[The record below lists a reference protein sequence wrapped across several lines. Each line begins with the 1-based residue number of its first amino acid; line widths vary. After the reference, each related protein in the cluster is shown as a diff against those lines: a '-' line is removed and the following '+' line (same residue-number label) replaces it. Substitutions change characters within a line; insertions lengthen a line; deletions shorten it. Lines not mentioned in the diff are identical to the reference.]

1 MSTDTTS
8 KSTTNGSTADD
19 TAGQPRACL
28 LCGQCTAVC
37 PAFLTTGQEELSPR
51 AKHLVF
57 AALRDEPGRLGLKPA
72 RELADRCLSCGR
84 CAAICPQGLSVPHA
98 LAALRARHPNWQQWL
113 WKQWIEH
120 GRLLWPALAQMT
132 RVVPGAVVPEGVQHM
147 LRSAAAMLPPPP
159 PAPWIVTDRAT
170 SDSLRDGDG
179 PDGMRNHA
187 ADSATRGEAP
197 RAPAMLFSGCTARR
211 IRPRWKDTARA
222 LLRWLGHPAPAQGD
236 EGAFTCCGST
246 LEHAGIP
253 DAAASARARNLDAW
267 RAAGRPLLVTFC
279 ATCHHGLS
287 EYPDHADLDWQNG
300 EREAWTEALRPLST
314 LWGDAGFRVT
324 ADAPAQ
330 PVAGAPAPVR
340 YHQPCHRKGTDP
352 DAVWLRSLLGDR
364 MRAPG
369 GVNCCGMG
377 GVLQLAAPD
386 LSRTVASSC
395 WNALLPERAAAS
407 DTTPAAPSA
416 SASGSDT
423 TSATA
428 SGTIAA
434 TPDASQAP
442 DITVLTGCSGC
453 TLQLAATAPAGVRV
467 LHWLD
472 VVGVP
477 RT

>member
-28 LCGQCTAVC
+28 LCGQCTAAC

-84 CAAICPQGLSVPHA
+84 CATICPQGLSVPHA

-159 PAPWIVTDRAT
+159 PAPWIVADRAT

-179 PDGMRNHA
+179 PDGMRNHT
-187 ADSATRGEAP
+187 ADSATRGEAA

-222 LLRWLGHPAPAQGD
+222 LLRWLGHPAPAQGN

-253 DAAASARARNLDAW
+253 DAAATARARNLDAW

-287 EYPDHADLDWQNG
+287 EYPDHADLDWQDD
-300 EREAWTEALRPLST
+300 ERKAWTEALRPLST
-314 LWGDAGFRVT
+314 LWGDAAFRVT
-324 ADAPAQ
+324 ADAPAH
-330 PVAGAPAPVR
+330 PAADAPAPVR

-407 DTTPAAPSA
+407 VPAATSTPASAPDA
-416 SASGSDT
+416 AV
-423 TSATA
+423 
-428 SGTIAA
+428 A
-434 TPDASQAP
+434 TPDAPQAP

-453 TLQLAATAPAGVRV
+453 TLQLAATAPSGVRV

-477 RT
+477 QG

>member
-8 KSTTNGSTADD
+8 ISTTNGGTPGD

-57 AALRDEPGRLGLKPA
+57 AALRDEPGRLSLKPA

-84 CAAICPQGLSVPHA
+84 CATICPQGLSVPQA

-159 PAPWIVTDRAT
+159 PAPWIVADQVTHEAT
-170 SDSLRDGDG
+170 QEA
-179 PDGMRNHA
+179 P
-187 ADSATRGEAP
+187 RGEAARP
-197 RAPAMLFSGCTARR
+197 PAMLFAGCTARR

-236 EGAFTCCGST
+236 EDSFTCCGST

-253 DAAASARARNLDAW
+253 DAAATARARNLDAW

-287 EYPDHADLDWQNG
+287 EYPGHADLDWQDG
-300 EREAWTEALRPLST
+300 EREAWTAALRPLST
-314 LWGDAGFRVT
+314 LWGDAAFRVT

-330 PVAGAPAPVR
+330 PEADAPAPVR
-340 YHQPCHRKGTDP
+340 YHQPCHRKDTDP
-352 DAVWLRSLLGDR
+352 DAVWLRALLGSR

-386 LSRTVASSC
+386 LSRTVADAC

-407 DTTPAAPSA
+407 
-416 SASGSDT
+416 
-423 TSATA
+423 TS
-428 SGTIAA
+428 
-434 TPDASQAP
+434 
-442 DITVLTGCSGC
+442 
-453 TLQLAATAPAGVRV
+453 
-467 LHWLD
+467 
-472 VVGVP
+472 
-477 RT
+477 

>member
-159 PAPWIVTDRAT
+159 PAPWIVADRAT
-170 SDSLRDGDG
+170 SDSLCDGDG
-179 PDGMRNHA
+179 PDGMRNHT
-187 ADSATRGEAP
+187 ADSATRGEAT

-236 EGAFTCCGST
+236 EESFTCCGST

-287 EYPDHADLDWQNG
+287 EYPDHADLDWQDG

-330 PVAGAPAPVR
+330 PGADSPAPVR

>member
-8 KSTTNGSTADD
+8 RSTATPDD
-19 TAGQPRACL
+19 TAHGDALEQPRACL
-28 LCGQCTAVC
+28 LCGQCTAAC
-37 PAFLTTGQEELSPR
+37 PAFLTTGREELSPR

-84 CAAICPQGLSVPHA
+84 CAAICPQGLSVPQA
-98 LAALRARHPNWQQWL
+98 LAALRAKHPNWQQWL

-159 PAPWIVTDRAT
+159 PAPWIVAYRDEHDRAT
-170 SDSLRDGDG
+170 PDTLRDG
-179 PDGMRNHA
+179 PDEGRDEA
-187 ADSATRGEAP
+187 GDETRGHAP
-197 RAPAMLFSGCTARR
+197 RPPAMLFAGCTARR
-211 IRPRWKDTARA
+211 IRPRWKDTARG

-236 EGAFTCCGST
+236 EDAFTCCGST

-253 DAAASARARNLDAW
+253 DAAATARARNLDAW

-279 ATCHHGLS
+279 ATCHHGLA
-287 EYPDHADLDWQNG
+287 EYPGHADLDWQDG
-300 EREAWTEALRPLST
+300 ERETWTAALRPLST
-314 LWGDAGFRVT
+314 LWGKAAFRVT
-324 ADAPAQ
+324 GDTPAL
-330 PVAGAPAPVR
+330 PEPGAPAPVR
-340 YHQPCHRKGTDP
+340 YHQPCHRKDTDP
-352 DAVWLRSLLGDR
+352 DAAWLRALLGDR

-386 LSRTVASSC
+386 LSRTVADAC
-395 WNALLPERAAAS
+395 WNALLPERATAS
-407 DTTPAAPSA
+407 SPA
-416 SASGSDT
+416 SAP
-423 TSATA
+423 A
-428 SGTIAA
+428 SSTDAPAA
-434 TPDASQAP
+434 TPDAAQAP

-453 TLQLAATAPAGVRV
+453 TLQLAATAPRNVRV

-477 RT
+477 HS

>member
-1 MSTDTTS
+1 MNTDTTP
-8 KSTTNGSTADD
+8 KSTDSISGD
-19 TAGQPRACL
+19 TQGDTPDQPRACL

-37 PAFLTTGQEELSPR
+37 PAFLTTGREELSPR

-84 CAAICPQGLSVPHA
+84 CATICPQGLSVPQA

-159 PAPWIVTDRAT
+159 PAPWIVAEPMTQETTQA
-170 SDSLRDGDG
+170 
-179 PDGMRNHA
+179 
-187 ADSATRGEAP
+187 ATRGDAARP
-197 RAPAMLFSGCTARR
+197 PAMLFAGCTARR
-211 IRPRWKDTARA
+211 IRPRWQDTARA
-222 LLRWLGHPAPAQGD
+222 LLRWLGHPAPAQGS
-236 EGAFTCCGST
+236 ENGFTCCGST

-253 DAAASARARNLDAW
+253 DAAATARARNLDAW

-287 EYPDHADLDWQNG
+287 EYPDHADLDWQDG
-300 EREAWTEALRPLST
+300 EREAWTAALRPLST
-314 LWGDAGFRVT
+314 LWNGAVFRVT
-324 ADAPAQ
+324 GDAPAQ
-330 PVAGAPAPVR
+330 PEASAPAPVR

-352 DAVWLRSLLGDR
+352 DAVWLRALLGSR

-386 LSRTVASSC
+386 LSRTVADAC
-395 WNALLPERAAAS
+395 WNGLLPERATTKADA
-407 DTTPAAPSA
+407 TPA
-416 SASGSDT
+416 D
-423 TSATA
+423 
-428 SGTIAA
+428 AA
-434 TPDASQAP
+434 E
-442 DITVLTGCSGC
+442 ITVLTGCSGC
-453 TLQLAATAPAGVRV
+453 TLQLAATAPAGVQV
-467 LHWLD
+467 FHWLD
-472 VVGVP
+472 VVGLP
-477 RT
+477 QS

>member
-1 MSTDTTS
+1 MSTDTTP

-28 LCGQCTAVC
+28 LCGQCTAAC

-132 RVVPGAVVPEGVQHM
+132 RVVPGAAVPEGVQHM

-159 PAPWIVTDRAT
+159 PAPWIVA
-170 SDSLRDGDG
+170 L
-179 PDGMRNHA
+179 A
-187 ADSATRGEAP
+187 ADQAAQEAARGDTARP
-197 RAPAMLFSGCTARR
+197 PAMLFAGCTARR

-222 LLRWLGHPAPAQGD
+222 LLRWLGHPAPVQGD
-236 EGAFTCCGST
+236 EDAFTCCGST

-253 DAAASARARNLDAW
+253 DAAAAARARNLDAW

-287 EYPDHADLDWQNG
+287 EYPDHADIDWQDG
-300 EREAWTEALRPLST
+300 ERQAWTDALRPLST
-314 LWGDAGFRVT
+314 LWGDAAFRVT

-330 PVAGAPAPVR
+330 PEADALAPVR

-352 DAVWLRSLLGDR
+352 DAVWLRALLGDR

-386 LSRTVASSC
+386 LSRTVANAC
-395 WNALLPERAAAS
+395 WNALLPERAVVS
-407 DTTPAAPSA
+407 
-416 SASGSDT
+416 

-428 SGTIAA
+428 SADTPATMPAA
-434 TPDASQAP
+434 APDAPPTP

-453 TLQLAATAPAGVRV
+453 TLQLAATAPPNVRV

-477 RT
+477 QG

>member
-8 KSTTNGSTADD
+8 RSTTNGGAPGD

-84 CAAICPQGLSVPHA
+84 CAAICPQGLSVPQA

-132 RVVPGAVVPEGVQHM
+132 RVVPGAVVPDGVQHM
-147 LRSAAAMLPPPP
+147 LRSASAMLPPPP
-159 PAPWIVTDRAT
+159 PAPWIVTDQVT
-170 SDSLRDGDG
+170 
-179 PDGMRNHA
+179 HA
-187 ADSATRGEAP
+187 ATQEATQEAPRGEAARP
-197 RAPAMLFSGCTARR
+197 PAMLFAGCTARR

-222 LLRWLGHPAPAQGD
+222 LLSWLGHPAPAQGD
-236 EGAFTCCGST
+236 EESFTCCGST

-253 DAAASARARNLDAW
+253 DAAAAARARNLDAW

-287 EYPDHADLDWQNG
+287 EYPDHADLDWQDG
-300 EREAWTEALRPLST
+300 EREAWAAALRPLST
-314 LWGDAGFRVT
+314 LWGDAAFRVT

-330 PVAGAPAPVR
+330 PEADAPAPVR

-352 DAVWLRSLLGDR
+352 DAVWLRALLGSR

-386 LSRTVASSC
+386 LSRTVADAC
-395 WNALLPERAAAS
+395 WNALLPERTAAS
-407 DTTPAAPSA
+407 APASSPVPSPASA
-416 SASGSDT
+416 SASAPEAPT
-423 TSATA
+423 
-428 SGTIAA
+428 GTPHAA
-434 TPDASQAP
+434 RTPDT
-442 DITVLTGCSGC
+442 TVLTGCSGC
-453 TLQLAATAPAGVRV
+453 TLQLAATAPPNVRV

-477 RT
+477 HS

>member
-1 MSTDTTS
+1 MSTDTTP
-8 KSTTNGSTADD
+8 KSTSSTDDAKGD
-19 TAGQPRACL
+19 TASQPRACL

-37 PAFLTTGQEELSPR
+37 PAFLTTGREELSPR

-57 AALRDEPGRLGLKPA
+57 AALRDEPGRLSLKPA

-84 CAAICPQGLSVPHA
+84 CATICPQGLSVPQA
-98 LAALRARHPNWQQWL
+98 LATLRARHPNWQQWL

-159 PAPWIVTDRAT
+159 PAPWIVADDGHSRAT
-170 SDSLRDGDG
+170 PDTLRDG
-179 PDGMRNHA
+179 PD
-187 ADSATRGEAP
+187 ATRGDAARP
-197 RAPAMLFSGCTARR
+197 PAMLFAGCTARR

-236 EGAFTCCGST
+236 ENDFTCCGST

-253 DAAASARARNLDAW
+253 DGAATARARNLDAW

-279 ATCHHGLS
+279 ATCHHGLA
-287 EYPDHADLDWQNG
+287 EYPGHADLDWQDG
-300 EREAWTEALRPLST
+300 EREAWAAALRPLST
-314 LWGDAGFRVT
+314 LWGGATFRVT
-324 ADAPAQ
+324 GDAPAA
-330 PVAGAPAPVR
+330 PEANAPAPVR

-352 DAVWLRSLLGDR
+352 DAVWLRALLGSR

-386 LSRTVASSC
+386 LSRTVADAC
-395 WNALLPERAAAS
+395 WNALLPERATAKA
-407 DTTPAAPSA
+407 DAQAPSMA
-416 SASGSDT
+416 PVTPD
-423 TSATA
+423 
-428 SGTIAA
+428 A
-434 TPDASQAP
+434 TPDAPPTPPVAT

-453 TLQLAATAPAGVRV
+453 TLQLAATAPAGVQV
-467 LHWLD
+467 FHWLD
-472 VVGVP
+472 VVGLP
-477 RT
+477 QS

>member
-8 KSTTNGSTADD
+8 RSTTNGGTEGD
-19 TAGQPRACL
+19 TTGQPRACL

-84 CAAICPQGLSVPHA
+84 CAAICPQGLSVPQA
-98 LAALRARHPNWQQWL
+98 LAALRAKHPNWQQWL

-159 PAPWIVTDRAT
+159 PAPWIVAEPVTQET
-170 SDSLRDGDG
+170 TQG
-179 PDGMRNHA
+179 
-187 ADSATRGEAP
+187 ATRGEAARP
-197 RAPAMLFSGCTARR
+197 PAMLFAGCTARR

-236 EGAFTCCGST
+236 EESFTCCGST

-253 DAAASARARNLDAW
+253 DAAAAARARNLDAW

-287 EYPDHADLDWQNG
+287 EYPGHTDLDWQDG
-300 EREAWTEALRPLST
+300 EREAWTAALRPLST
-314 LWGDAGFRVT
+314 LWGDAAFRVT
-324 ADAPAQ
+324 TDAPAQ
-330 PVAGAPAPVR
+330 PEADAPAPVR

-352 DAVWLRSLLGDR
+352 DAVWLRALLGSR
-364 MRAPG
+364 MRPPG

-386 LSRTVASSC
+386 LSRTVANAC
-395 WNALLPERAAAS
+395 WSALLPERVAASIAAAS
-407 DTTPAAPSA
+407 PASVPA
-416 SASGSDT
+416 SASGAASAPV
-423 TSATA
+423 SAT
-428 SGTIAA
+428 STA
-434 TPDASQAP
+434 TAPPGAPQAP

-453 TLQLAATAPAGVRV
+453 TLQLAATAPSNVRV

>member
-98 LAALRARHPNWQQWL
+98 LAALRAKHPNWQQWL

-159 PAPWIVTDRAT
+159 PAPWIVADRAT
-170 SDSLRDGDG
+170 SDSLRDG
-179 PDGMRNHA
+179 PDA
-187 ADSATRGEAP
+187 SLDAT

-236 EGAFTCCGST
+236 EESFTCCGST

-253 DAAASARARNLDAW
+253 DAAASTRARNLDAW

-287 EYPDHADLDWQNG
+287 EYPGHADLDWQDG
-300 EREAWTEALRPLST
+300 EREVWAAALRPLST
-314 LWGDAGFRVT
+314 LWGDAAFRVT